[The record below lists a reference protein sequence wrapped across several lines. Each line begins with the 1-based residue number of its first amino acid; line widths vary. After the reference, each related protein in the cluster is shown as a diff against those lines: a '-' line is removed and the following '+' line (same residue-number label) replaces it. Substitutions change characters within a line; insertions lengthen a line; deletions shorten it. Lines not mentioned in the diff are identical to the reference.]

1 MILLFETKK
10 YNKVDVTEFSKEKID
25 ELIRYDIGK
34 AK

>member
-10 YNKVDVTEFSKEKID
+10 YNKVDVTEFSKENID